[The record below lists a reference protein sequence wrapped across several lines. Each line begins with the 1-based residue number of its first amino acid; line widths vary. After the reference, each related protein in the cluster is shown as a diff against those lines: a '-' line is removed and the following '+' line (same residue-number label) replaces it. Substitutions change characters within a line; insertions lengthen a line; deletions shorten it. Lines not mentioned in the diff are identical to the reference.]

1 MTRPAFQETFHHIAA
16 VANANGLLANVTGH
30 AGIAIQIVGA
40 FGTGTIT
47 FEGSLDGTNWLAT
60 VATNVTTGASATTAT
75 AAGIYRADVAGL
87 QFFRARLSGA
97 NASTNLNVRSMA
109 VQGARDRRVIVDNA
123 ADITVGAV
131 QIDQTTPGANNVVL
145 TGSIQ
150 TLVSAPATGQKTVT
164 ATAAELFAGVSVRA
178 NRRRLRIKNED
189 PFLRLRIGPSA
200 VTQQNGFPV
209 EPFSTVEFDFDP
221 ATPVV
226 IFGTSEGAALTVSVW
241 EE

>member
-30 AGIAIQIVGA
+30 AGIAIQIVGT

-145 TGSIQ
+145 TGSNMEYYGA
-150 TLVSAPATGQKTVT
+150 TVATRPAADTVALGALFMAVS
-164 ATAAELFAGVSVRA
+164 
-178 NRRRLRIKNED
+178 
-189 PFLRLRIGPSA
+189 
-200 VTQQNGFPV
+200 TQEVWQSDGTNWV
-209 EPFSTVEFDFDP
+209 EV
-221 ATPVV
+221 
-226 IFGTSEGAALTVSVW
+226 
-241 EE
+241 